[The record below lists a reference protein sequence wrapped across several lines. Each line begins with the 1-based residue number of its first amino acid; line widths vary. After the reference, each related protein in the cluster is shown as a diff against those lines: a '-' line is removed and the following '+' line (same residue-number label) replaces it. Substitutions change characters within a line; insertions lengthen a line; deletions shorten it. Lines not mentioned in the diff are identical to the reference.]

1 MSARVKKDRRK
12 RRAADRADGGKRAD
26 AAEALARR
34 MSDALASAPPPGA
47 HQIPESEP
55 ERLPAILA
63 EAGEPGA
70 AGAPGRAAVEVRG
83 ARKGRHTWRA
93 APRPRRGWQ
102 HHIAPG
108 RVSAGRG
115 PAAALHAHS
124 VRISL
129 IELACDARNRAR
141 SEAEES
147 EYRGDDAL
155 AASLHAVADNTS
167 DAVARAH
174 DAAAAADTADSNASY
189 LAHDVGDMYHAGEP
203 AVRIAIAEA
212 RAAAAARSA
221 AESDR
226 AAERAAAEAVNAA
239 AAAHAGASSAAARHT
254 QWAAAAAAFSRR
266 TGAAAAWL
274 REIAVVRRA
283 NVAAANELHRR
294 RQVAG
299 EPGEA
304 REESPIVR
312 AAFAAADMAALNA
325 GVAAAA
331 AADSE
336 YAEGPEPYER
346 TRGRWLCVAAALPPD
361 IRATIAAVEPLP
373 RRPAALAGLL
383 RGARMAAAD
392 MCGAALAA
400 GACLPV
406 RAGLSASQAAAAVRA
421 ACPAPAAAT
430 TSYLRA
436 SATDFGARCVEI
448 GRMPL
453 SGHPDSPPAAAHLA
467 GGPLCDA
474 LVEDANA
481 ALRPAVDVVAIARPS
496 SRAGAGG
503 GGGGSAAGEDYE
515 YAYDT
520 WAAAAAAESIDL
532 SKLGQYEE
540 AVTGGRFAGEQLH
553 GLELPG
559 SLFNGRRT
567 CGGPYVL
574 GHIGDRA
581 SDHEGGTQAK
591 RGSMTCSSRACRM
604 CWQVWKRKEAR
615 RIADKMAAAIVRARL
630 ADGGAAGGPRTPI
643 MHLIISFGP
652 ADQAEWASGP
662 EGRARL
668 RAAAIAE
675 LQRRG
680 RFWGWCIIDHSYRFT
695 DGLASAYLSPHLHV
709 IAIGWLD
716 YKLNAERFQRFKDVP
731 YEMRAMRQRDG
742 RTVER
747 AYGRCRGVFVKHLS
761 TLDTREDIYGVVDY
775 LLSHCTASA
784 RRLGETSGGEHA
796 VRWGGYISNGR
807 TQVAAV
813 SRYERGGILAG
824 DLVPN
829 SGARLPG
836 VITGL
841 TVWHAAAATTGAS
854 AAAEG
859 SEDTLSRAEPRHVF
873 TGSGHAACSR
883 ALRRAAAPLRRDHPA
898 PAKNVG
904 VVGEVDGGDVEML
917 APPASAKGVVH
928 PPDDYLVL
936 KVRGHSRPAA
946 DVRIAGVERDV
957 AEVRRMV
964 AADRRLMGVE
974 GGAAAKIYGAGECVL
989 AAAAYAADANRYDG
1003 PGRERHAAEMRRRAG
1018 AELRDARGLLGAA
1031 AERMYADL
1039 DGQRLAGL
1047 ADRVAAAGRT
1057 LSCAMTASREKSR
1070 WVVVRVH
1077 SEHNHLCD
1085 CGARLT
1091 HLVFDPGGTEKA
1103 MLPPPVA
1110 MILGIGAD
1118 ESDGRRRRRR
1128 RTGAAVGG
1136 EGEEEE
1142 PAPPAAWFRMDAV
1155 GGEGDRCWSWLTGT
1169 DWMRK
1174 HREPYLPAW
1183 DARTG
1188 EIICENGALTPVPE
1202 LPLMASPT
1210 RAAVMWDVLYSLVR
1224 ADMAA
1229 QRGATR
1235 AEGGVSHRLAREA
1248 IIERTRALHASPPG
1262 TGRERGRQQGRH
1274 QR

>member
-34 MSDALASAPPPGA
+34 TSDALASAHPPGA

-55 ERLPAILA
+55 ERLHAILA
-63 EAGEPGA
+63 EAGGPGA

-93 APRPRRGWQ
+93 APRPRRGWRR
-102 HHIAPG
+102 HIAPG
-108 RVSAGRG
+108 HVSAGRG
-115 PAAALHAHS
+115 PAAARHAHS
-124 VRISL
+124 VRTSL
-129 IELACDARNRAR
+129 ITRAGDARALVR
-141 SEAEES
+141 SEAEEA
-147 EYRGDDAL
+147 EHRGDDAL
-155 AASLHAVADNTS
+155 AASLHAIADDAS
-167 DAVARAH
+167 DAVARARAAATAADH
-174 DAAAAADTADSNASY
+174 ADAAAAD

-212 RAAAAARSA
+212 RGAAAARAA
-221 AESDR
+221 AEADR
-226 AAERAAAEAVNAA
+226 VAERAVAEAVNAA
-239 AAAHAGASSAAARHT
+239 AAAHAAASSAAARHT
-254 QWAAAAAAFSRR
+254 QWSAAAAAFCRR

-274 REIAVVRRA
+274 REIAVARRA
-283 NVAAANELHRR
+283 NVAAAAAELHRR

-299 EPGEA
+299 EPSAA

-331 AADSE
+331 AADCE
-336 YAEGPEPYER
+336 YADGPEPYER

-361 IRATIAAVEPLP
+361 IRATIAAAEPLP
-373 RRPAALAGLL
+373 RRPVALAGLL
-383 RGARMAAAD
+383 RGARMAAAG
-392 MCGAALAA
+392 MCGAAAAA

-406 RAGLSASQAAAAVRA
+406 RAGLSASPAAADAVRA

-436 SATDFGARCVEI
+436 SATDLGSRCVEI

-453 SGHPDSPPAAAHLA
+453 SGHPDSPAAAVHLA

-474 LVEDANA
+474 FAEDVDA
-481 ALRPAVDVVAIARPS
+481 ALRPAVDVVAIARPT
-496 SRAGAGG
+496 SRAST
-503 GGGGSAAGEDYE
+503 GGSGSGACDEGYE

-540 AVTGGRFAGEQLH
+540 AVTGGRFAGEQLD

-581 SDHEGGTQAK
+581 SGHEGGTQAK

-630 ADGGAAGGPRTPI
+630 ADGGAAGGLRTPI

-652 ADQAEWASGP
+652 ADQAEWASGS

-675 LQRRG
+675 LRRRG

-695 DGLASAYLSPHLHV
+695 DGLAGAYLSPHLHV

-716 YKLNAERFQRFKDVP
+716 YKLNAERFQKFKDVP
-731 YEMRAMRQRDG
+731 CEMRMMRQPDG

-747 AYGRCRGVFVKHLS
+747 AYGRCRGVFIKHLS
-761 TLDTREDIYGVVDY
+761 TLDTREDIYGVADY

-796 VRWGGYISNGR
+796 VRWGGHLANGR

-813 SRYERGGILAG
+813 SRYERGEILAG

-841 TVWHAAAATTGAS
+841 TVWRAS
-854 AAAEG
+854 AG
-859 SEDTLSRAEPRHVF
+859 SGDEDTLSRAEPRHVF

-904 VVGEVDGGDVEML
+904 VVGDVDGGDVEML
-917 APPASAKGVVH
+917 APPASARGVAH

-936 KVRGHSRPAA
+936 KVQGHSRPAA
-946 DVRIAGVERDV
+946 DAKIAGAKRDV
-957 AEVRRMV
+957 AEVRRTL

-974 GGAAAKIYGAGECVL
+974 GGAAAKICDAGECVL

-1003 PGRERHAAEMRRRAG
+1003 PGRERHAAEMRRLAG

-1031 AERMYADL
+1031 AERMYSSL
-1039 DGQRLAGL
+1039 DGQRLACP
-1047 ADRVAAAGRT
+1047 ADRIAAAGRA
-1057 LSCAMTASREKSR
+1057 LSCALTASREKSR

-1077 SEHNHLCD
+1077 SDHNHLCG

-1091 HLVFDPGGTEKA
+1091 HLVFDPGGTERA
-1103 MLPPPVA
+1103 VLPPPVA
-1110 MILGIGAD
+1110 MILGIGGD
-1118 ESDGRRRRRR
+1118 EAGGRR
-1128 RTGAAVGG
+1128 RTGAGAD
-1136 EGEEEE
+1136 GEEDE
-1142 PAPPAAWFRMDAV
+1142 PAPAAWFRMATT
-1155 GGEGDRCWSWLTGT
+1155 GGEGDRRWSWMTGT
-1169 DWMRK
+1169 DWMRAR
-1174 HREPYLPAW
+1174 REPYLPAW
-1183 DARTG
+1183 DAHTG
-1188 EIICENGALTPVPE
+1188 EIVRENGALAPVPQ
-1202 LPLMASPT
+1202 LPHMAGPT

-1229 QRGATR
+1229 QRGAGR
-1235 AEGGVSHRLAREA
+1235 AEGGVSHRLAREEIA
-1248 IIERTRALHASPPG
+1248 ERTRALHASPPG
-1262 TGRERGRQQGRH
+1262 TGREKERRPRQ
-1274 QR
+1274 